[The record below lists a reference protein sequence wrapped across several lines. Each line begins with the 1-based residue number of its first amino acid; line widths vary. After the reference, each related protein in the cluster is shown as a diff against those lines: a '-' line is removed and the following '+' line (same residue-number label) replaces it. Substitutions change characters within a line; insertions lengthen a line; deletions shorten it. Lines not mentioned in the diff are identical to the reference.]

1 MSRVI
6 NCLRNGSTG
15 RWCWVVAL
23 VGCLGL
29 SGCMSMD
36 ELRGDRF
43 PEDESAKLWRDVRG
57 RDKNTDSFLSSNK
70 ARQISRDLG
79 AE

>member
-6 NCLRNGSTG
+6 TYLRDWSTS
-15 RWCWVVAL
+15 RWCWIVAL

-29 SGCMSMD
+29 SGCMSLD

-43 PEDESAKLWRDVRG
+43 PEDESAKLWRDLRSH
-57 RDKNTDSFLSSNK
+57 DKNTDSFLSSNK

-79 AE
+79 GE